1 MSRSELKKQEI
12 EEMSN
17 DLDEFLRKAAER
29 RLARQNQ
36 GNTQAPSQQ
45 PTSKV
50 VESALAPSVLEPIAS
65 ETRQGLGPRLQ
76 SNIHSESLLG
86 REIDQ
91 ADDRARARVHEQFDH
106 TVSRLE
112 TGLSKP
118 KTDNQQTSKKNIK
131 KKQVAS
137 SKEPQ
142 VISSYE
148 ESRNDMTIERTA
160 SKMIATG
167 SMMELLRNPQTLRTA
182 FIASQIFER
191 KF

>member
-1 MSRSELKKQEI
+1 
-12 EEMSN
+12 MSN
-17 DLDEFLRKAAER
+17 ELDEFLRKAAER

-36 GNTQAPSQQ
+36 GNTQASSPQANNSQ

-50 VESALAPSVLEPIAS
+50 VESSLAPIVLEPIAL
-65 ETRQGLGPRLQ
+65 EARRGLGPRLQ
-76 SNIHSESLLG
+76 SNIHPESLLG
-86 REIDQ
+86 KDIDQ
-91 ADDRARARVHEQFDH
+91 ADDRVRARVHEQFDNN
-106 TVSRLE
+106 VSSLE

-118 KTDNQQTSKKNIK
+118 KTDNQQTLKKNTK
-131 KKQVAS
+131 KKQAAPA
-137 SKEPQ
+137 KEPL